1 VDLPSK
7 RRYRMKKRGLWIV
20 GVIVLLLAA
29 GGGYTAYDRYTSVEA
44 QEPTAPTIQT
54 ATVTQGNIVLTADGS
69 GELIPAD
76 ELELSFRTNGRLA
89 EVLVETGD
97 EVAEGDLLARLETDS
112 LERAV
117 AEAEVELRIAQL
129 ELADVREG
137 PSEAELA
144 DAEARVRDAKA
155 QLTLA
160 HSAYQD
166 TSDSAKDDAVESAK
180 VNYDYWVSYYQ
191 GQKALYEKGKIS
203 QSDHDWAMA
212 AMIKAEE
219 EWERAINSAE
229 VERVQAWKSVEQA
242 QNAVAQ
248 AEEDLQLLESE
259 PLTDTLVVAE
269 FAVDEALLAH
279 EEAKADLEEAQLYA
293 PFDGTMMDV
302 SAEPGDQ
309 VGTSTAILTLADMKE
324 PLLQF
329 WLEESDMGNVAA
341 GDQVNVTFEALPD
354 YTFTGTVVRVD
365 PVLVTV
371 SGTTAVQSQARVNLE
386 DQDVKLLSGMTA
398 DVEVVSAETR
408 NALLVPVEALQETAE
423 GGYVVLVV
431 QANGELE
438 ERQVEVGL
446 MDAVNAEI
454 LSGLE
459 LGETVGIDG

>member
-1 VDLPSK
+1 MK
-7 RRYRMKKRGLWIV
+7 RHRIWII
-20 GVIVLLLAA
+20 GIMVLLLTT
-29 GGGYTAYDRYTSVEA
+29 GGGYFAYMRYYPAQA
-44 QEPTAPTIQT
+44 QEPEEPTMQT
-54 ATVTQGNIVLTADGS
+54 ATVTQGDIVLTADGS

-76 ELELSFRTNGRLA
+76 ELELSFRTGGRLA
-89 EVLVETGD
+89 TVLAEVGD
-97 EVAEGDLLARLETDS
+97 QVAEGDLLARLETDA

-117 AEAEVELRIAQL
+117 SEADVELQIAQL

-144 DAEARVRDAKA
+144 DAGARVRDAQA
-155 QLTLA
+155 ALTLA
-160 HSAYQD
+160 YDAYQD
-166 TSDSAKDDAVESAK
+166 TSDSVKDDAVQAAK
-180 VNYDYWVSYYQ
+180 ENYDYWVSYYQ
-191 GQKALYEKGKIS
+191 GQKALYDKGKIS

-212 AMIKAEE
+212 AIIKAEE
-219 EWERAINSAE
+219 EWQRAINSAE

-242 QNAVAQ
+242 ENTLAQ
-248 AEEDLQLLESE
+248 AEEDLELLESE
-259 PLTDTLVVAE
+259 PLTDTLVLAE

-279 EEAKADLEEAQLYA
+279 EEAKADLEAAQLYV
-293 PFDGTMMDV
+293 PFDGTVMDV

-309 VGTSTAILTLADMKE
+309 VGTSTAILTLADMKD

-329 WLEESDMGNVAA
+329 WLEESDMGGVAA
-341 GDQVNVTFEALPD
+341 GNQVNVTFEALPD
-354 YTFTGTVVRVD
+354 NTFTGTVVRVD

-371 SGTTAVQSQARVNLE
+371 SGTTAVQSQARLNLG

>member
-1 VDLPSK
+1 
-7 RRYRMKKRGLWIV
+7 MKKRRIWLIAL
-20 GVIVLLLAA
+20 IALLLTA
-29 GGGYTAYDRYTSVEA
+29 GSGYLAYTRTYRAQA
-44 QEPTAPTIQT
+44 QEPEEPTMET
-54 ATVTQGNIVLTADGS
+54 GTVTQGDIVLTADGS

-76 ELELSFRTNGRLA
+76 ELGLSFRTGGRLA

-97 EVAEGDLLARLETDS
+97 QVAEGDLLARLETDS

-117 AEAEVELRIAQL
+117 AEADVELQIAQL
-129 ELADVREG
+129 ELADTREG

-144 DAEARVRDAKA
+144 DAEAKVRDAKA

-160 HSAYQD
+160 YDAYQD
-166 TSDSAKDDAVESAK
+166 TSDSVKDDAVESAK
-180 VNYDYWVSYYQ
+180 VNYDWWVSTYQ

-219 EWERAINSAE
+219 EWQRAINSAE
-229 VERVQAWKSVEQA
+229 VEGVQAWKSVEQA

-248 AEEDLQLLESE
+248 AEEDLALLESE

-269 FAVDEALLAH
+269 FAVDEALLAR
-279 EEAKADLEEAQLYA
+279 EEVKADLAEAQLYA
-293 PFDGTMMDV
+293 PFSGTVMGV
-302 SAEPGDQ
+302 AAEPGDQ
-309 VGTSTAILTLADMKE
+309 VGASTTILTLADMQE

-341 GDQVNVTFEALPD
+341 GNQVNVTFEALPD
-354 YTFTGTVVRVD
+354 YAFTGMVERVD

-371 SGTTAVQSQARVNLE
+371 SGTTAVQSQARLNLGDQEVN
-386 DQDVKLLSGMTA
+386 LLSGMTA

-408 NALLVPVEALQETAE
+408 NALLVPVEALQETPE
-423 GGYVVLVV
+423 GGCTVFVVD
-431 QANGELE
+431 ATGELE
-438 ERQVEVGL
+438 EREVEVGL
-446 MDAVNAEI
+446 TDAVNAEI

-459 LGETVGIDG
+459 LGETVKIGN